1 MINWV
6 H

>member
-6 H
+6 C

>member
-6 H
+6 N